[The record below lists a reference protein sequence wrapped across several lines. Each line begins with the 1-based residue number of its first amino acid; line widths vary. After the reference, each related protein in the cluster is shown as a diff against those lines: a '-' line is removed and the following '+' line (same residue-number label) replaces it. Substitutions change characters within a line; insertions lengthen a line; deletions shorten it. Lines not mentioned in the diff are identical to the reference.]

1 MIQYSEQVEE
11 IIEAIDTDPERD
23 LASHEKIVLDV
34 VEAAAI
40 IESDGLQ
47 MIWVGPLDPDVA
59 IKAFDEIGAFEVV
72 DLIQSTQ
79 WCSSAADDRGN
90 YSETE
95 ENHISEIEEELFV
108 KLEELP
114 DLIDEYL
121 EDQ

>member
-11 IIEAIDTDPERD
+11 IIEAIDADPDRD

-59 IKAFDEIGAFEVV
+59 IKAFDEIGASEVV

-90 YSETE
+90 YSKTE
-95 ENHISEIEEELFV
+95 ENHISEIEEELSV